1 MTRHFPTYF
10 HILCTYFA
18 DYCVMSLA
26 VRTVLALSS
35 VPKEWG
41 PTKPE
46 THTKRQATH
55 HGCLPSL
62 LGDRDKEIEIL
73 YSTVR
78 KKNIL
83 CWAD

>member
-26 VRTVLALSS
+26 VRSVLAMSS

-46 THTKRQATH
+46 THAKRQGTK

-62 LGDRDKEIEIL
+62 LSDGDQGGGIHGGAHRAEHGTI
-73 YSTVR
+73 SG
-78 KKNIL
+78 
-83 CWAD
+83 